1 MVSMQRVEQNL
12 LAYVNED
19 LVPKMPKVEGIAF
32 AAFAPFVIRAKLPAY
47 MRMVQGTEL
56 FDGENVNVD
65 KVYQQ
70 IKSASVGKWPV
81 EMAGFVFSEN
91 DLDKIYHY
99 LVR

>member
-1 MVSMQRVEQNL
+1 MQRVEQNL

-70 IKSASVGKWPV
+70 IKAASAGKWPI

-91 DLDKIYHY
+91 DLDKVYHY